1 VAFWDLTAQ
10 AQALERAG
18 FSGKAY
24 RLSFQMELALPL
36 LMAAMVLVAAG
47 FTVRHARF
55 GQTGQMV
62 LYALIGGFLIF
73 FLRSFAQVLGEN
85 GQIPILVAAWSP
97 PIAAALL
104 ALSLLLH
111 LEDG

>member
-1 VAFWDLTAQ
+1 MTLTAHS
-10 AQALERAG
+10 RP
-18 FSGKAY
+18 KP
-24 RLSFQMELALPL
+24 SFL
-36 LMAAMVLVAAG
+36 
-47 FTVRHARF
+47 HC
-55 GQTGQMV
+55 
-62 LYALIGGFLIF
+62 I
-73 FLRSFAQVLGEN
+73 LRSFAQVLGEN